1 MKGISIGDKDRTRKK
16 SNMAVLDPIEE
27 NKDDHNEE
35 GEDHNSHHKE
45 SPDEG
50 QLEQSPQLKPPRK
63 SAKKEREEHSS
74 DDKPQSEV
82 YKKNLKWK

>member
-1 MKGISIGDKDRTRKK
+1 MKGISIGDKDRARKK
-16 SNMAVLDPIEE
+16 SSMAVLDPIEE

-50 QLEQSPQLKPPRK
+50 QLEHSP
-63 SAKKEREEHSS
+63 
-74 DDKPQSEV
+74 
-82 YKKNLKWK
+82 

>member
-45 SPDEG
+45 SPDEVLIEG

-63 SAKKEREEHSS
+63 SAKKEREE
-74 DDKPQSEV
+74 Q
-82 YKKNLKWK
+82 KK

>member
-1 MKGISIGDKDRTRKK
+1 MKGISIGAKDRTRKK

-45 SPDEG
+45 SPDDG
-50 QLEQSPQLKPPRK
+50 QLEQSP
-63 SAKKEREEHSS
+63 
-74 DDKPQSEV
+74 
-82 YKKNLKWK
+82 